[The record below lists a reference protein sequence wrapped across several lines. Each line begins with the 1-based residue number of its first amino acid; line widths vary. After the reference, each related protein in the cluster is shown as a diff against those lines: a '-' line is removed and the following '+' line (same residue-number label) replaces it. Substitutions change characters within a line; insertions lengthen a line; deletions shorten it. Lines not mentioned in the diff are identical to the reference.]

1 MFRSS
6 RPRARPTLNSI
17 VFGTRDVSNGAHSGP
32 GPALGRIGIL
42 WAVALSARPGPLYN
56 VSMPDQ
62 HAATVAIVGRP
73 NVGKSTLLNA
83 LVGQKL
89 AITSPKPQ
97 ATRIPVVGILTSGAT
112 QLVLVDQPGLM
123 DPSYLLQEAMRAAAV
138 SWVRKADIL
147 LYLHPGDGD
156 PPPPLE
162 TIVPELG
169 WR

>member
-1 MFRSS
+1 M
-6 RPRARPTLNSI
+6 
-17 VFGTRDVSNGAHSGP
+17 
-32 GPALGRIGIL
+32 
-42 WAVALSARPGPLYN
+42 ALSPRSGSLYN

-62 HAATVAIVGRP
+62 HAATVAIAGRP

-97 ATRIPVVGILTSGAT
+97 ATRLPVIGILTTGHT
-112 QLVLVDQPGLM
+112 QLVLVDQPGLL

-147 LYLHPGDGD
+147 LYLHPGEGD
-156 PPPPLE
+156 PPPTPRGDRARAGVDHP
-162 TIVPELG
+162 TLG
-169 WR
+169 GRTHHGRSLSTA